1 MAAYWHFVIMI
12 VGGIETMWLGSLH
25 TRNLIKW
32 EPIWCVAV
40 VVFGGS
46 VVSVWWLPNQLTVGK
61 RKRRRRMY
69 AAALGHSTADH
80 GRGVS
85 RGRVVFVCWLQYI
98 VDLAVPEA
106 QWIKPEIANG
116 EHVDW
121 LRICGWMTTRRARP
135 PPAPPP
141 PTPNLP
147 THTVSPTH
155 PPECCRRLPKRAHLA
170 ALSSSSSSS
179 R

>member
-32 EPIWCVAV
+32 EPIWCFAV

-46 VVSVWWLPNQLTVGK
+46 VVSVWWLPNQLTVRK

-85 RGRVVFVCWLQYI
+85 PGRVVFVCWLQYI

-121 LRICGWMTTRRARP
+121 LRIHG
-135 PPAPPP
+135 
-141 PTPNLP
+141 L
-147 THTVSPTH
+147 S
-155 PPECCRRLPKRAHLA
+155 RLRIYSWL
-170 ALSSSSSSS
+170 
-179 R
+179 